1 MIDTPKVA
9 FFLPLHFTCAVDCG
23 RTGRGGERRDLLTA
37 GYLQARNVQTRDREI
52 EISVIQ
58 NRWANQNSNSEI
70 KK

>member
-9 FFLPLHFTCAVDCG
+9 FFLPFHFTFAVDCG
-23 RTGRGGERRDLLTA
+23 RTGRGWVRRDLLTA
-37 GYLQARNVQTRDREI
+37 GYLQAGNVQTRDREI